1 MRTPLSKQDIAS
13 LKKQIAAGKLLVVPT
28 DTVYG
33 IAANPFSSS
42 AVDRLLTA
50 KGRGRD
56 FPSPVLVSSISQAS
70 ALVLEISALARTFM
84 EKFWP
89 GALTVVLPARKDL
102 PLDLGVTG
110 GTVAVRQPDQ
120 SDLLQLLEA
129 SGPLAV
135 TSANLHGLPPAQT
148 VTQAQKYFEN
158 KVSEYVDAGPSR
170 IGEPST
176 IVKVEAEDYFVLRSG
191 AIPPTQLRTVAGKAA
206 KN

>member
-1 MRTPLSKQDIAS
+1 M
-13 LKKQIAAGKLLVVPT
+13 
-28 DTVYG
+28 
-33 IAANPFSSS
+33 
-42 AVDRLLTA
+42 
-50 KGRGRD
+50 
-56 FPSPVLVSSISQAS
+56 
-70 ALVLEISALARTFM
+70 
-84 EKFWP
+84 
-89 GALTVVLPARKDL
+89 
-102 PLDLGVTG
+102 
-110 GTVAVRQPDQ
+110 
-120 SDLLQLLEA
+120 
-129 SGPLAV
+129 AV

>member
-13 LKKQIAAGKLLVVPT
+13 LKSQIAAGKLLVVPT

-42 AVDRLLTA
+42 AVDKLLTA

-70 ALVLEISALARTFM
+70 ALVLEIPPLARTFM

-120 SDLLQLLEA
+120 TDLLQLLQA

-135 TSANLHGLPPAQT
+135 TSANLHGLPPALT
-148 VTQAQKYFEN
+148 VTQAQEYFGD

-191 AIPPTQLRTVAGKAA
+191 AIPPKQLRAVAGKAA

>member
-13 LKKQIAAGKLLVVPT
+13 LKSLIAAGKLLVVPT

-33 IAANPFSSS
+33 IAADPFVAS

-56 FPSPVLVSSISQAS
+56 FPSPVLVSSISQAA
-70 ALVLEISALARTFM
+70 ALVPAIPPLARVFM
-84 EKFWP
+84 EGFWP

-110 GTVAVRQPDQ
+110 GTVALRQPNQ
-120 SDLLQLLEA
+120 SDLLQLLQEN
-129 SGPLAV
+129 GPLAV

-148 VTQAQKYFEN
+148 VRQAQDYFSD
-158 KVSEYVDAGPSR
+158 KVAEYIDAGPSQ

-176 IVKVEAEDYFVLRSG
+176 IVKAEEAEYSVLRSG
-191 AIPPTQLRTVAGKAA
+191 AISPRQLQTVAGKAA
-206 KN
+206 KQ

>member
-1 MRTPLSKQDIAS
+1 MRTPLSKQDIVTLKS
-13 LKKQIAAGKLLVVPT
+13 LIAAGKLLVVPT

-33 IAANPFSSS
+33 IAADPFSAS

-56 FPSPVLVSSISQAS
+56 FPSPVLVSSISQAA
-70 ALVLEISALARTFM
+70 ALVPEIPPLARAFM

-120 SDLLQLLEA
+120 RDLLQLLQEN
-129 SGPLAV
+129 GPLAV

-148 VTQAQKYFEN
+148 VPQAQEYFGN
-158 KVSEYVDAGPSR
+158 KVAEYLDAGRSQ

-176 IVKVEAEDYFVLRSG
+176 IVKSFEAEYSVLRSG
-191 AIPPTQLRTVAGKAA
+191 AIPPRQLQLVAGQAA
-206 KN
+206 KQ

>member
-13 LKKQIAAGKLLVVPT
+13 LKSQIAAGKLLVVPT

-33 IAANPFSSS
+33 IAANPLSSS
-42 AVDRLLTA
+42 AVDKLLTA

-70 ALVLEISALARTFM
+70 ALVLEVPPLARTFM

-120 SDLLQLLEA
+120 TDLLQLLQA

-135 TSANLHGLPPAQT
+135 TSANLHGLPPALT
-148 VTQAQKYFEN
+148 VTQAQEYFKD

-191 AIPPTQLRTVAGKAA
+191 AIPSTQLRAVAGKAA

>member
-1 MRTPLSKQDIAS
+1 MRTPLSKQDITS
-13 LKKQIAAGKLLVVPT
+13 LKSLIAAGKLLVVPT

-33 IAANPFSSS
+33 IAADPFSAS

-56 FPSPVLVSSISQAS
+56 FPSPVLVSSISQAG
-70 ALVLEISALARTFM
+70 ALVPEIPALARVFM
-84 EKFWP
+84 ERFWP

-110 GTVAVRQPDQ
+110 GTVALRQPDQ
-120 SDLLQLLEA
+120 SDLLRLLQEN
-129 SGPLAV
+129 GPLAV

-148 VTQAQKYFEN
+148 VRQAQEYFSD
-158 KVSEYVDAGPSR
+158 KVAEYIDAGPSQ

-176 IVKVEAEDYFVLRSG
+176 IVKVEEAGYLVLRSG
-191 AIPPTQLRTVAGKAA
+191 AIPPRQLAAVAGKAT
-206 KN
+206 KQ

>member
-1 MRTPLSKQDIAS
+1 MRTPLSNEDIAA
-13 LKKQIAAGKLLVVPT
+13 LTKQIAAGKLLVVPT

-33 IAANPFSSS
+33 IAADPFTSSS
-42 AVDRLLTA
+42 VDRLLTA

-56 FPSPVLVSSISQAS
+56 FPSPVLVSSISQA
-70 ALVLEISALARTFM
+70 ATLVPEIPPLARVFM

-120 SDLLQLLEA
+120 RDLLQLLQA

-135 TSANLHGLPPAQT
+135 TSANLHGLTPALT
-148 VTQAQKYFEN
+148 VAQAQEYFGD
-158 KVSEYVDAGPSR
+158 KVSEYLDAGPSR

-176 IVKVEAEDYFVLRSG
+176 IVKVEGADFSVLRSG
-191 AIPPTQLRTVAGKAA
+191 AIPLRQLEAVAGKAPTS
-206 KN
+206 